1 MGRHDPEDYS
11 RLRQLL
17 SRHPALVEATRLAA
31 AVTSRPAE
39 IAVFQRSW
47 AYIVAASSGHVLQ
60 PRRLT
65 ASEWDLLDD
74 PPDDD
79 TYADENTTS
88 FPILDPGGEVVA
100 ALTIQSLAG
109 SSHNGVLSSLAR
121 LVNGVI
127 ATQDCDR
134 PIPAG
139 GTRGV
144 EVAAVPDALRDAVV
158 VLDSAL
164 DVIWANDAV
173 GSLFGRSRFDLIG
186 RNAAELVHPE
196 DLPVAVDAM
205 ARLTEGLRLYRVFV
219 RVSHGDGDWSP
230 VEITG
235 TDQSANPRIGGIV
248 ISLRSAEL
256 DEEIQL
262 EQAVTHHI
270 TEALVEQLHD
280 GMVATDAVGSI
291 SIVNRSAY
299 ELFGIDPETPPG
311 RLTWRDFPLLDFH
324 GTPVGRENHPL
335 RVMFGVRF
343 AGPTEMSV
351 LSPRGEHRYV
361 TVAHRTVAD
370 EDGTVMGSFVTFHDV
385 TEAREAQLELETQ
398 ARHDHLTGLPNRRML
413 TERLERL
420 AVTTEDREQEEEHP
434 REPRHGGEAPP
445 ERETR
450 YGRDGYV
457 AACFLDLDVFK
468 LINDTHGHRT
478 GDHLIRVAAQRL
490 SRRLREG
497 DLLVRHGGDEF
508 VAVLHGLS
516 SPREALEGADRL
528 RRSLTEPFAIEGTS
542 FDVTAS
548 AGVAVCSVRGCDPD
562 DLLRQ
567 ADIALYAAKARGR
580 NQTVLFDDELEVLTE
595 VAERQRRMLRHA
607 LDHDGIVM
615 HFQPLVD
622 SQTGR
627 PVAFEALARC
637 LDPEGV
643 LHGPGS
649 FLDSISSS
657 GMIWELDQRAF
668 QLSCEAAALLQRIIP
683 ADTPVI
689 GCNFSP
695 LSIVQPGFT
704 AFIERTVARA
714 GVEPANICVEIT
726 ETAAFAGGRQSL
738 EAVTTLHR
746 AGFKIALDDFGTGY
760 SSLSH
765 LRDLPLD
772 SVKMDRSFVA
782 RFTEDGPERAI
793 AEAVVGLAGDLGLG
807 VVAEGVETHE
817 QLVVARGLGFRT
829 IQGWH
834 YDRAMPLDELLHRW
848 VGTLRELATTTS

>member
-1 MGRHDPEDYS
+1 VGRHDPNEYT

-65 ASEWDLLDD
+65 ASEWALLDD
-74 PPDDD
+74 PPEHD
-79 TYADENTTS
+79 AHFDENTTS
-88 FPILDPGGEVVA
+88 FPILDPRGGVVA
-100 ALTIQSLAG
+100 ALTVQSLSG
-109 SSHNGVLSSLAR
+109 TTSDGFLSSLAR
-121 LVNGVI
+121 MITGII
-127 ATQDCDR
+127 ATQGCDS
-134 PIPAG
+134 PDPTPA
-139 GTRGV
+139 TEGV
-144 EVAAVPDALRDAVV
+144 DVSALPDALRDAVV
-158 VLDSAL
+158 VLDPAL

-186 RNAAELVHPE
+186 RNAAELVHPD
-196 DLPVAVDAM
+196 DLPVAVDAV
-205 ARLTEGLRLYRVFV
+205 ARITEGLRLYRVFV
-219 RVSHGDGDWSP
+219 RISHGDGEWAP

-248 ISLRSAEL
+248 ISLRSAEV
-256 DEEIQL
+256 DEELQL
-262 EQAVTHHI
+262 EQAVTQHI

-291 SIVNRSAY
+291 SVVNRSAY
-299 ELFGIDPETPPG
+299 ELFGIEPGTPPG
-311 RLTWRDFPLLDFH
+311 SLTWRDFPLLDFH
-324 GTPVGRENHPL
+324 GAPVGRDNHPL

-343 AGPTEMSV
+343 EGPAEMSV

-361 TVAHRTVAD
+361 SVAHRTVTAD
-370 EDGTVMGSFVTFHDV
+370 DGTVLGAFVTFHDV
-385 TEAREAQLELETQ
+385 TETREARQELVTQ
-398 ARHDHLTGLPNRRML
+398 ALHDQLTGLPNRRML
-413 TERLERL
+413 TDRLE
-420 AVTTEDREQEEEHP
+420 QI
-434 REPRHGGEAPP
+434 GG
-445 ERETR
+445 RSH
-450 YGRDGYV
+450 DGDDHV

-478 GDHLIRVAAQRL
+478 GDHIIRIAAERL

-508 VAVLHGLS
+508 VAILHGLG
-516 SPREALEGADRL
+516 SPEAALEAAERL
-528 RRSLTEPFAIEGTS
+528 RRALTEPFALEGTT

-548 AGVAVCSVRGCDPD
+548 AGVALCSSTGCDQD

-567 ADIALYAAKARGR
+567 ADIALYAAKSRGR

-607 LDHDGIVM
+607 LDHDGVVM

-622 SQTGR
+622 SETGL
-627 PVAFEALARC
+627 PVAFEALARVV
-637 LDPEGV
+637 DTEGTV
-643 LHGPGS
+643 HGPGS

-668 QLSCEAAALLQRIIP
+668 RLSCEAAAVLQRIVP
-683 ADTPVI
+683 GDTPVI

-695 LSIVQPGFT
+695 LSIVQPDFT
-704 AFIERTVARA
+704 SFVEGTVAET
-714 GVEPANICVEIT
+714 GIEPAGICVEIT

-738 EAVTTLHR
+738 DAVTTLHR
-746 AGFKIALDDFGTGY
+746 AGFKVALDDFGTGY

-765 LRDLPLD
+765 LRDLPLH

-807 VVAEGVETHE
+807 VVAEGVETPE
-817 QLVVARGLGFRT
+817 QLDVARDLGFRT

-834 YDRAMPLDELLHRW
+834 YDRAMPLDEILHRW
-848 VGTLRELATTTS
+848 VGTLRELASATS